1 MRSVSPRRECKDILT
16 SFSETAATL
25 SGVQSPAPASLERS
39 GSAPPVHL
47 DRASPVPLY
56 FQIAQQLEEAI
67 DAGVLSTGQRLEGE
81 VELAQ
86 RLAVSRPTVR
96 QAIDRLVE
104 EGLVSRRRGVGTV
117 VVPRRVRRPLAL
129 SSLHDDLEAAGRH
142 PTTTV
147 LAARSETADATVAAA
162 LDLKVGAPVLFLER
176 LRYADGAPLG
186 ILHNFL
192 PPDLLD
198 LTPQLLEQHGLYGL
212 MRAHSIHPQ
221 VAEQTIGARV
231 ATSSEA
237 RLLHGPR
244 DLTVLTMSRTAYDA
258 SGRAIEY
265 GTHCYRAD
273 RYSFQITL
281 LTR

>member
-1 MRSVSPRRECKDILT
+1 M
-16 SFSETAATL
+16 
-25 SGVQSPAPASLERS
+25 
-39 GSAPPVHL
+39 
-47 DRASPVPLY
+47 PLY
-56 FQIAQQLEEAI
+56 FQIAQQLEDAI
-67 DAGVLSTGQRLEGE
+67 DQGALGSGQRLEGE

-104 EGLVSRRRGVGTV
+104 DGLVTRRRGVGTV

-129 SSLHDDLEAAGRH
+129 SSLHDDLQAAGRH
-142 PTTTV
+142 PTTAV
-147 LAARSETADATVAAA
+147 LATRQESADTTVASA
-162 LDLKVGAPVLFLER
+162 LGIQVGDPVLFLER

-186 ILHNFL
+186 LLHNYL
-192 PPDLLD
+192 PADLLE
-198 LTPQLLEQHGLYGL
+198 LTRPLLERHGLYAL
-212 MRAHSIHPQ
+212 MRAHGVHPQ
-221 VAEQTIGARV
+221 VAEQTVGARD

-237 RLLHGPR
+237 RLLQGPR

-258 SGRAIEY
+258 SGRPIEY

-273 RYSFQITL
+273 RYSLQMTL